1 MNKETGAAIEKS
13 RRLREDMMSLRDKV
27 SLGQFEERKYYLYS
41 LSEMEKIC
49 EGIGSASDR
58 DEFLSELKKY
68 VDLFSPEEGT
78 FRDYYFLCLTT
89 LLYNTRDIR
98 YVDMLCKEIHHPL
111 YGPHAGLFIYNQIKR
126 LYLTNVLHGYSKAYH
141 DLYNE
146 VVMAWSDVLS
156 DAITPIPS
164 NERNRERIA
173 VVMLHFLNKTV
184 APTKSAL
191 ERIKTLQDM
200 GKDVLCIHS
209 REQYTS
215 VGLLP
220 FYGMVKGTYEADFDG
235 FNKVDLDGFQ
245 FPMYQPPVEMPD
257 YNEYLKILAMIREYA
272 PYEVIILGDNCILGE
287 LCAQMIPSICIPMV
301 FSGIPHKRIRQYV
314 AIGRHIN
321 DEELLAAKED
331 GCLAEQFIESTFTF
345 KLRDQETKLKREDL
359 NIPTDRF
366 VLSIVGIR
374 LDHDVSDDFLEKLLS
389 IAENGFH
396 IVFAGIFEKEY
407 KDKFEEAGIEFFY
420 TLIDDAI
427 SRVMRSNGGFIW
439 ALKNYDG
446 DVMSD
451 MIATAFGALAMMT
464 SVLVSPDGNYE
475 FEAAHGTVQRHYYKH
490 LKGEETS
497 TNSIATIFA
506 WTGALRKR
514 GQMDKIDGL
523 VSWADRME
531 KAVIDTIE
539 AGFMT
544 KDLAQITVIENPK
557 VLNTEEFI
565 SAGNLLR
572 GGAGHEQRERAVGRR
587 RWRRKIQ

>member
-1 MNKETGAAIEKS
+1 MFLIVTLSRIFFDRYSRSGSFLIPYHLWGIFYDIKDLSGSYKGNQVNKETGAAIEKS

-396 IVFAGIFEKEY
+396 IVFAGIFDNYDRLCDKY
-407 KDKFEEAGIEFFY
+407 KKLKDNSTFVGYQEDILAFQEICDLY
-420 TLIDDAI
+420 VNPP
-427 SRVMRSNGGFIW
+427 RVGGGFSI
-439 ALKNYDG
+439 AEAFYQGKPGVTLSYG
-446 DVMSD
+446 DVAATAGPD
-451 MIATAFGALAMMT
+451 FCVDTIDEMIATIIRYKE
-464 SVLVSPDGNYE
+464 DRDYYE
-475 FEAAHGTVQRHYYKH
+475 EMAKRG
-490 LKGEETS
+490 
-497 TNSIATIFA
+497 
-506 WTGALRKR
+506 RKR
-514 GQMDKIDGL
+514 CETLLD
-523 VSWADRME
+523 SRAAME
-531 KAVIDTIE
+531 HILKE
-539 AGFMT
+539 AESRSLWF
-544 KDLAQITVIENPK
+544 
-557 VLNTEEFI
+557 
-565 SAGNLLR
+565 
-572 GGAGHEQRERAVGRR
+572 
-587 RWRRKIQ
+587 